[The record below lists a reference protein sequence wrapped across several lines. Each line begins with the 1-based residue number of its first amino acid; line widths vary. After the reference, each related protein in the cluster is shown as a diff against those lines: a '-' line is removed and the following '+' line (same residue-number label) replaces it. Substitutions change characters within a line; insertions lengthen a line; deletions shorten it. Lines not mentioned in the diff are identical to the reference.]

1 MSNEKSSFYYFL
13 YSLLAGCSSSIST
26 TCFFLTIYLS
36 SLLIKYNTYKESTSY
51 YLNVLL
57 MQFKKKII

>member
-13 YSLLAGCSSSIST
+13 YSLLAGCSSSILT
-26 TCFFLTIYLS
+26 TSFFLTTYLGN
-36 SLLIKYNTYKESTSY
+36 LLIKYNTYKESATY

-57 MQFKKKII
+57 M